1 MQVPRR
7 VEALYLERN
16 GVTRTPL
23 RFRLRQTTIIR
34 WAITVGAAALIAAD
48 LLWQDLGIDSVTLGL
63 LLLAVLP
70 WLGFLLQR
78 VELPG
83 GWKVDFRSVSTA
95 EREITRKVA
104 APDGRPP
111 RPSYVEIADR
121 DPNLAI
127 VGLRIEIE
135 RRIQSLARQYG
146 IDTDGTLV
154 EVFED
159 LRDEGVL
166 DAAAVRGFRR
176 LVTAGNEAAHGATV
190 EPAAAA
196 WAFEAGPRILAVLD
210 EKLDATH
217 PLRARRVP
225 G

>member
-1 MQVPRR
+1 MRIRDV
-7 VEALYLERN
+7 
-16 GVTRTPL
+16 RTTL
-23 RFRLRQTTIIR
+23 IR
-34 WAITVGAAALIAAD
+34 WSITIGAGALIAAD

-83 GWKVDFRSVSTA
+83 GWKVDFREVRTA
-95 EREITRKVA
+95 EREITRET
-104 APDGRPP
+104 APPQKPPP
-111 RPSYVEIADR
+111 RPAYVEIADR
-121 DPNLAI
+121 DPNLAL

-135 RRIQSLARQYG
+135 RRLQSLAAQHG
-146 IDTDGTLV
+146 IDSGGSLV
-154 EVFED
+154 EVFEA

-196 WAFEAGPRILAVLD
+196 WALEVGPQILAVLD
-210 EKLDATH
+210 EKLEGNRDSS
-217 PLRARRVP
+217 
-225 G
+225 

>member
-1 MQVPRR
+1 M
-7 VEALYLERN
+7 RN
-16 GVTRTPL
+16 VRTT
-23 RFRLRQTTIIR
+23 FIR
-34 WAITVGAAALIAAD
+34 WSITIGAASLVAAD

-83 GWKVDFRSVSTA
+83 GWKVDFREVRAA
-95 EREITRKVA
+95 EREITREA
-104 APDGRPP
+104 APPEKPPP

-121 DPNLAI
+121 DPNLAL

-135 RRIQSLARQYG
+135 RRLQSLAVQHG
-146 IDTDGTLV
+146 IDTGGSVMNL
-154 EVFED
+154 FEE
-159 LRDEGVL
+159 LRDQGVL
-166 DAAAVRGFRR
+166 DASAVRGFRR

-196 WAFEAGPRILAVLD
+196 WALEVGPRILAVLD
-210 EKLDATH
+210 DKLEGGAGERPPSDDLPA
-217 PLRARRVP
+217 
-225 G
+225 

>member
-1 MQVPRR
+1 M
-7 VEALYLERN
+7 
-16 GVTRTPL
+16 
-23 RFRLRQTTIIR
+23 RLRDVRTTFIR
-34 WAITVGAAALIAAD
+34 WSITVGAGALIAAD

-78 VELPG
+78 LELPG
-83 GWKVDFRSVSTA
+83 GWKVDFREVRAA
-95 EREITRKVA
+95 ERDITRD
-104 APDGRPP
+104 APPPEKPPP

-121 DPNLAI
+121 DPNLAL

-135 RRIQSLARQYG
+135 RRLQSLAAQHG
-146 IDTDGTLV
+146 IETGGSLV
-154 EVFED
+154 DVFEE
-159 LRDEGVL
+159 LRDQGVL

-196 WAFEAGPRILAVLD
+196 WALDAGPRILAVLD
-210 EKLDATH
+210 EKLE
-217 PLRARRVP
+217 AR
-225 G
+225 GGSS